1 VTLNGDVAQAGL
13 GAEPVEDTA
22 TTVDSLLGGRI
33 EIEQPR
39 KGGHRAG
46 LDALF
51 LAAAI
56 PDHAT
61 GLVVDLG
68 AGVGTAGMAAAARV
82 PGIKVLLVERDAEA
96 LALANANL
104 TRPANAGFASRC
116 SVIAADITAPMRAR
130 EAAGLVRE
138 AAAHVLINP
147 PYYPP
152 RTVRAS
158 PSPSRAEAHVLEAG
172 GLDDWARAAVSL
184 LEPRGRLT
192 LIFRGDGLPEI
203 VSALADRVGEVSIF
217 PLFPREGL
225 AAHRLVVSGVKG
237 SRAAPRILPGLV
249 LHPATTGRYL
259 PEAQAILTGER
270 SLYG

>member
-1 VTLNGDVAQAGL
+1 MANIDMDPATSEI
-13 GAEPVEDTA
+13 EPA

-51 LAAAI
+51 LAAAV

-82 PGIKVLLVERDAEA
+82 PGIEVMLVERDAEA
-96 LALANANL
+96 VDLARANL
-104 TRPANAGFASRC
+104 TRPANASFADRC
-116 SVIAADITAPMRAR
+116 HVVEADITEPMRAR
-130 EAAGLVRE
+130 EVAGLGRE
-138 AAAHVLINP
+138 IAAHVLINP
-147 PYYPP
+147 PYYAP
-152 RTVRAS
+152 RNVRSS
-158 PSPSRAEAHVLEAG
+158 PSPQRADAHVLETG
-172 GLDDWARAAVSL
+172 GLEMWARAAVSI

-203 VSALADRVGEVSIF
+203 LAALADRVGEVSIF

-225 AAHRLVVSGVKG
+225 AAHRLIVSGVKG
-237 SRAAPRILPGLV
+237 SRASPRILPGLV
-249 LHPATTGRYL
+249 LHPASTGRYL
-259 PEAQAILTGER
+259 PEAQAILTGAR

>member
-1 VTLNGDVAQAGL
+1 MTADIDMIAAP
-13 GAEPVEDTA
+13 AEIEPA

-51 LAAAI
+51 LAAAV

-82 PGIKVLLVERDAEA
+82 PGIEVMLVERDREA
-96 LALANANL
+96 VDLARANL
-104 TRPANAGFASRC
+104 TRPANAGFAGRC
-116 SVIAADITAPMRAR
+116 RVVEADITEPMKTR
-130 EAAGLVRE
+130 EVAGLGRE
-138 AAAHVLINP
+138 IAAHVLVNP

-152 RTVRAS
+152 RTVRSS
-158 PSPSRAEAHVLEAG
+158 PSQQRADAHVLEAG
-172 GLDDWARAAVSL
+172 GLEMWARAAVSI

-203 VSALADRVGEVSIF
+203 LAALADRVGEVSIF

-225 AAHRLVVSGVKG
+225 AAHRLIVSGVKG
-237 SRAAPRILPGLV
+237 SRASPRILPGLV
-249 LHPATTGRYL
+249 LHPSSTGRYL
-259 PEAQAILTGER
+259 PEAHAILTGER

>member
-1 VTLNGDVAQAGL
+1 MTVDDPSMRLLKDQDEADGSL
-13 GAEPVEDTA
+13 
-22 TTVDSLLGGRI
+22 TTVDGLLGGLI

-39 KGGHRAG
+39 RGAHRAG

-51 LAAAI
+51 LAAAV

-82 PGIKVLLVERDAEA
+82 PGIDVMLVERDPDTVK
-96 LALANANL
+96 LARANL
-104 TRPANAGFASRC
+104 TRAANAGFAPRC
-116 SVIAADITAPMRAR
+116 RVVEADVTGAMRAR
-130 EAAGLVRE
+130 EAAGLGRE
-138 AAAHVLINP
+138 IAAHVLINP
-147 PYYPP
+147 PFYVQ
-152 RTVRAS
+152 RSVRVS
-158 PSPSRAEAHVLEAG
+158 PSPSRADAHVLEAG
-172 GLDDWARAAVSL
+172 GLDDWARAAVSV

-203 VSALADRVGEVSIF
+203 LAALADRVGEISIF
-217 PLFPREGL
+217 PLFPREGI

-249 LHPATTGRYL
+249 LHPPSTGRYL
-259 PEAQAILTGER
+259 PEALAILRGER
-270 SLYG
+270 GLYG